1 MNNFVAFN
9 YKRVN
14 SAKVFGDTLRVLHN
28 SSRMQNSMLVIGGS
42 FFSAPLINR
51 IYKNGLHVEA
61 GAPND
66 LMFPNIL

>member
-1 MNNFVAFN
+1 MNNYVAFN

-42 FFSAPLINR
+42 FFL
-51 IYKNGLHVEA
+51 LH
-61 GAPND
+61 
-66 LMFPNIL
+66 

>member
-1 MNNFVAFN
+1 MNNYVAFN

-42 FFSAPLINR
+42 FFLLHYYR

-66 LMFPNIL
+66 LTFSNIS